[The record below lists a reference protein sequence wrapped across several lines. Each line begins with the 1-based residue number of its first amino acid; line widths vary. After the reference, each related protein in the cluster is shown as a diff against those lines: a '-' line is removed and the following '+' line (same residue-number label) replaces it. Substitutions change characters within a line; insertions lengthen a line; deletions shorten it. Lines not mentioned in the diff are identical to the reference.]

1 MSEYF
6 MLGCMLGAILAQY
19 GYSLGEI
26 MTNQARDENIMREL
40 VERLRRT
47 DESEVAA
54 VIIETVERMQMVNA
68 TTNKQLN

>member
-6 MLGCMLGAILAQY
+6 MLSCMLGAILAQY
-19 GYSLGEI
+19 DYSLGEI